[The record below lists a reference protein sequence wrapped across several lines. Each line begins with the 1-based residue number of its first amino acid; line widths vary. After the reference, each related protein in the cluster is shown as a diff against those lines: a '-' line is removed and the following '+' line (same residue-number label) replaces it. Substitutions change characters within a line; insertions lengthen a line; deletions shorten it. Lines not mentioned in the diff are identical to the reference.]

1 MIGFADS
8 GAGAGAGA
16 VAVGDTELGES
27 THDNS
32 RTRIH
37 HPFPSRI
44 LDSVHSHR
52 HEHVQPQVHSTST
65 QISRILP
72 VHDTDTEAADEIDI
86 HIRLSDPRSDS
97 DTRIQ
102 DDTSVHVEDSLSFDD
117 DDTSSLVLG
126 PENKWQHSTEEA
138 EAEAEQVQEIQ

>member
-8 GAGAGAGA
+8 GAGAGAGG
-16 VAVGDTELGES
+16 VGVGVGDTELGES
-27 THDNS
+27 THDHS

-37 HPFPSRI
+37 HPSPSRI
-44 LDSVHSHR
+44 LDS
-52 HEHVQPQVHSTST
+52 VQPQVHSTST

-72 VHDTDTEAADEIDI
+72 VHDTDTEAADEIYI

-138 EAEAEQVQEIQ
+138 EAEQVQEIQ